1 MQNDVSSQKLL
12 VAFVGMPGSGKSEA
26 TKYLREK
33 GFASVRFG
41 EVAEEGLKEMGLPLT
56 PDNEQMYREKIRNEL
71 GMAAFAILSEE
82 KIESFLKDNPV
93 VVIDGLYS
101 WEEYRYLLE
110 KFLALKIIYVFASPA
125 TRYSRL
131 AKRPVRPLTPEQAR
145 ARDFAEI
152 ERLNKSGPIAMADFV
167 IENNTSLDDLYTK
180 IDELLKHLQITRS
193 SP

>member
-1 MQNDVSSQKLL
+1 
-12 VAFVGMPGSGKSEA
+12 MPGSGKSEA